1 MNENGNNLLESGNVT
16 NPRHFI
22 YLDRNRLFSYTAQVS
37 DGLPQL
43 RHLLES
49 VSQSNIDNPVEHYTE
64 RVQEFSNEA
73 EGSLGSKGFVGSV
86 AGKRNNKKI
95 QKKSLKEGG
104 SSAKFESL
112 QTLSQDKAEHDNLYL
127 VLEKDLVDAGL
138 LHEVVKGSSFPN
150 PCPPLIKI
158 TGVARFFDWESVIQ
172 MLEQPDI
179 LWSVLDQQGRQ
190 AWGNDKNKL
199 RVTAQLTRTF
209 YMGPLTI
216 SMQIDDLNLCASLE
230 PSHLCMTLNQLR
242 AGYVL
247 SGDVEVTIV
256 GFTPKRPFQS
266 NSFPGIVGQFNLQ
279 ELFQIFLGQVDF
291 MIDPL
296 AIYGTVI

>member
-1 MNENGNNLLESGNVT
+1 M
-16 NPRHFI
+16 
-22 YLDRNRLFSYTAQVS
+22 
-37 DGLPQL
+37 
-43 RHLLES
+43 
-49 VSQSNIDNPVEHYTE
+49 
-64 RVQEFSNEA
+64 
-73 EGSLGSKGFVGSV
+73 
-86 AGKRNNKKI
+86 
-95 QKKSLKEGG
+95 
-104 SSAKFESL
+104 
-112 QTLSQDKAEHDNLYL
+112 SQDKAEHDNLYL

-138 LHEVVKGSSFPN
+138 LHEVVKGSPFPN

-172 MLEQPDI
+172 MLEQPDF

-190 AWGNDKNKL
+190 VWGNDKNKL
-199 RVTAQLTRTF
+199 KVFAQLTRTF

-216 SMQIDDLNLCASLE
+216 SMQIDGLNLCASLE

-247 SGDVEVTIV
+247 SGDVELTIV
-256 GFTPKRPFQS
+256 GFTPKRPLQS

-279 ELFQIFLGQVDF
+279 EFFQIFLGQVDF
-291 MIDPL
+291 MVDPL

>member
-1 MNENGNNLLESGNVT
+1 MTENGNNLLGSGNVT
-16 NPRHFI
+16 NLRHFI

-37 DGLPQL
+37 DGLPQV

-49 VSQSNIDNPVEHYTE
+49 INETNIDNPIENYTE
-64 RVQEFSNEA
+64 EVRESSNEA
-73 EGSLGSKGFVGSV
+73 EGSLGAKGFVGAV
-86 AGKRNNKKI
+86 TGKRNNKKS

-104 SSAKFESL
+104 STVKFESL

-127 VLEKDLVDAGL
+127 VLEKDLIDAGL
-138 LHEVVKGSSFPN
+138 LYEVVKGNLFPQ

-158 TGVARFFDWESVIQ
+158 TGVARFFDWESVIK

-179 LWSVLDQQGRQ
+179 LWSTFDQQARQ
-190 AWGNDKNKL
+190 AWGNDKNRLK
-199 RVTAQLTRTF
+199 VIAQLTRTF

-216 SMQIDDLNLCASLE
+216 NMQVNGSNLCASLE
-230 PSHLCMTLNQLR
+230 PNHLCMTLNQLR

-256 GFTPKRPFQS
+256 GFTPKRAFKS
-266 NSFPGIVGQFNLQ
+266 TNFPGIVGQFDPK
-279 ELFQIFLGQVDF
+279 ELFQAFLGQVDL
-291 MIDPL
+291 MIDPV
-296 AIYGTVI
+296 AIYGEVI